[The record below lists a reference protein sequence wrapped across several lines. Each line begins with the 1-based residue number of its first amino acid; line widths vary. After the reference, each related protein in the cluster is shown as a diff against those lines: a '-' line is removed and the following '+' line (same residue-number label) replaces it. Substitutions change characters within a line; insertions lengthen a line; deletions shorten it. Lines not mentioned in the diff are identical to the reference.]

1 MVGSSISAAPRS
13 GSETSLTTSRDPCS
27 RLAGSDPVYTLNSDE
42 PVKFSLN
49 GDQGLEIIAS
59 AQFVASGT
67 ATNPSGEVLDTV
79 TAGKSGLQYDPAS
92 DIYTYVWKTAK
103 SMAKQTGR
111 FVLTLS
117 DGSQYSFDVAFK
129 K

>member
-1 MVGSSISAAPRS
+1 M
-13 GSETSLTTSRDPCS
+13 
-27 RLAGSDPVYTLNSDE
+27 
-42 PVKFSLN
+42 
-49 GDQGLEIIAS
+49 
-59 AQFVASGT
+59 ASGT